1 MKCPECKSKNIVK
14 NNAVANSSICY
25 SCGYASYTSAFAEH
39 GDVYEVKDVPHKL
52 EPLVLDQGGKY
63 RKQMHSKTVD
73 VYDILRVFNV
83 TNPATQHAIKKLLV
97 TGGRGGGKSVLTD
110 LKEAHWQIERA
121 IQLEENY
128 Q

>member
-1 MKCPECKSKNIVK
+1 MAIQINNGMWKCPECDTWNFPKAK
-14 NNAVANSSICY
+14 
-25 SCGYASYTSAFAEH
+25 T
-39 GDVYEVKDVPHKL
+39 VPHKL

-83 TNPATQHAIKKLLV
+83 TNPAVQHAIKKLLV
-97 TGGRGGGKSVLTD
+97 TGGRGGGKSILTD